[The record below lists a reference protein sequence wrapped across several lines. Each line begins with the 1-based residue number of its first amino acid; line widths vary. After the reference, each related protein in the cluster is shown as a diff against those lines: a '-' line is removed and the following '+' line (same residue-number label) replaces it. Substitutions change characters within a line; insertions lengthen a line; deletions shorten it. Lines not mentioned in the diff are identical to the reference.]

1 MPKIV
6 GIDLGTTN
14 SVVAVMEGQ
23 EPTVISLAEGSRLCP
38 SVVGFTK
45 NGERL
50 VGQPARRQALAAPER
65 TVSSIKR
72 KMGTDYV
79 VPMEGRTFL
88 PQDISAMILNKL
100 RIDAEAYLGE
110 KVEKA
115 VITVPAYFTDAQRQA
130 TKDAGAIAGLD
141 VVRII
146 NEPTAAVLAYG
157 LERTAQQTLL
167 VWDLGGGTFDVT
179 ILDIAEGV
187 FEVRATCGDSL
198 LGGDDWDARLME
210 WMAAE
215 FQQQHGIDLRKDRL
229 AMQRLKESAEKA
241 RIELSN
247 LLLTNIN
254 LPFLSLGPDGPLH
267 LDLDLSRA
275 QMEHLCSDLLARLTP
290 PTQQAMADA
299 RVRPEDL
306 HRVVLVGGA
315 TRMPAVQELARRM
328 FGKEPYRGLNP
339 DEAVAVGAALQG
351 AVLNR
356 EIEGVLLLDV
366 MPLSLGIETQ
376 GGAVS
381 RVIERNTPIPTQG
394 KRNFT
399 TSRDGQ
405 TSVTIRVYQGE
416 RHHAED
422 NFFLADFQLTNIPAA
437 RSGVAQIEVVFDID
451 ANGIVHVSATELR
464 TGLRQQ
470 IQIGRATGL
479 TPEEIAR
486 QRRLIVETVS
496 SETR

>member
-38 SVVGFTK
+38 SVVGFSRS
-45 NGERL
+45 GETL

-72 KMGTDYV
+72 RMGTDYRV
-79 VPMEGRTFL
+79 QMDGRVFT
-88 PQDISAMILNKL
+88 PQDISAMILCKL
-100 RIDAEAYLGE
+100 RADAEAYLGE
-110 KVEKA
+110 RVEKA

-130 TKDAGAIAGLD
+130 TKDAGAIAGLE

-157 LERTAQQTLL
+157 VERDTAQTVLL
-167 VWDLGGGTFDVT
+167 WDLGGGTFDVT
-179 ILDIAEGV
+179 ILDIGEGV

-210 WMAAE
+210 WMAAQFE
-215 FQQQHGIDLRKDRL
+215 AMHTQNLRRDPL

-241 RIELSN
+241 KIELSN
-247 LLLTNIN
+247 LLTTNVN
-254 LPFLSLGPDGPLH
+254 LPFLSVGQNGPLH
-267 LDLDLSRA
+267 LDIDLSRA
-275 QMEHLCSDLLARLTP
+275 QMEHLCADLLEKLIA
-290 PTQQAMADA
+290 PTRQALADA
-299 RVRPEDL
+299 RLDPSDL
-306 HRVVLVGGA
+306 DRVLLVGGA
-315 TRMPAVQELARRM
+315 TRMPAVQELVRRM

-356 EIEGVLLLDV
+356 EIEGLLLLDV
-366 MPLSLGIETQ
+366 TPLSLGIETH

-381 RVIERNTPIPTQG
+381 RIIERNTPIPTQG
-394 KRNFT
+394 KQVFT

-405 TSVTIRVYQGE
+405 TTVNIRVFQGE
-416 RHHAED
+416 HLQAAD
-422 NFFLADFQLTNIPAA
+422 NHFLADFKLTDIP
-437 RSGVAQIEVVFDID
+437 SDLGGIAQIEVTFDID
-451 ANGIVHVSATELR
+451 ANGIVHVSALEQR
-464 TGLRQQ
+464 TGQRRQV
-470 IQIGRATGL
+470 QIGLATGL
-479 TPEEIAR
+479 TSEEIAR
-486 QRRLIVETVS
+486 QRGLIANETPLK
-496 SETR
+496 